1 MAKKARKN
9 LSDILKDSQPIVLV
23 RTYSAGVHF
32 GRLVSRKGKEIEL
45 ADARRVWRWY
55 GANTLNEI
63 AETGVDASRSRISQ
77 PTKRIIL
84 TEAIEIIDMAPE
96 AVAIMEASPWA
107 TN

>member
-1 MAKKARKN
+1 MAKKAAKK
-9 LSDILKDSQPIVLV
+9 SKAPIVLV

-32 GRLVSRKGKEIEL
+32 GALVSRKGKEVVL
-45 ADARRVWRWY
+45 ADARRVWRWF

-63 AETGVDASRSRISQ
+63 AENGVDVSRSRISQ
-77 PTKRIIL
+77 PTKRIVL
-84 TEAIEIIDMAPE
+84 TEAIEIIDMSPK